1 MTSFDPAYLETFNTG
16 LLKEK
21 IKKAYDII
29 SDCTL
34 CPRKCKVNRIKGQ
47 TGICKTGINAL
58 VSSFNAH
65 FGEEAPLVGRRG
77 SGTIFF
83 THCNLMCIFC
93 QNYDISHEGYG
104 REISTEQLAAIMLD
118 LQSSGCHNI
127 NFVSPSHVVPQI
139 LDAVDK
145 AAEQGLKI
153 PLIYNTGGYD
163 NVDTLKLLENVIDIY
178 MPDFKFWN
186 PGTAATACNAEDYPN
201 IARQALIEMHRQ
213 VGDLVT
219 DESGIAKR
227 GLVIRHLVL
236 PEGLAGTREI
246 MRFVATQI
254 SPNSYVN
261 IMTQYR
267 PCGRAAEIKELSVFP
282 SKADF
287 REAIKAATDEGLT
300 RLDQPRRV
308 FMFR

>member
-1 MTSFDPAYLETFNTG
+1 MMSFEPAYLDVLKKG

-34 CPRKCKVNRIKGQ
+34 CPRKCRVNRIHGK
-47 TGICKTGINAL
+47 TGICKTGVNAY
-58 VSSFNAH
+58 VSSYNPH
-65 FGEEAPLVGRRG
+65 FGEEAPLVGSRG

-93 QNYDISHEGYG
+93 QNYDISHDGYG
-104 REISTEQLAAIMLD
+104 REISTDQLATIMLD

-139 LDAVDK
+139 LDAVEK
-145 AAEQGLKI
+145 AAGLGLKI

-163 NVDTLKLLENVIDIY
+163 NVDTLKLLEGVIDIY
-178 MPDFKFWN
+178 MPDFKFWD
-186 PGTAATACNAEDYPN
+186 PGIASTACDAEDYPH
-201 IARQALIEMHRQ
+201 IARRALMEMHRQ

-219 DESGIAKR
+219 DASGIAR
-227 GLVIRHLVL
+227 HGLIIRHLVL
-236 PEGLAGTREI
+236 PQGLAGTRNVMKFI
-246 MRFVATQI
+246 AAKI
-254 SPNSYVN
+254 STNSYIN

-267 PCGRAAEIKELSVFP
+267 PCGRAAEIRELSASP

-287 REAIKAATDEGLT
+287 REAIKAASDEGLT

-308 FMFR
+308 FMFH